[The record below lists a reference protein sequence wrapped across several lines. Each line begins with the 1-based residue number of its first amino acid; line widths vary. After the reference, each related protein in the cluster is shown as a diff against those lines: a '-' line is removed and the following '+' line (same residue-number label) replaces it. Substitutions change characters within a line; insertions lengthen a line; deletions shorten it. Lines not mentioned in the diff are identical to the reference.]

1 MAPPSTKKKKSGKDN
16 RYVYITERTRY
27 LQHDIPP
34 VDTVVEEDKLQKKL
48 VHARENGDW
57 KMEAQS
63 LMQLGQL
70 MKWRGREEQG
80 DAYQIQASSILRT
93 HTFAADEE
101 EQSD

>member
-1 MAPPSTKKKKSGKDN
+1 MAPPVVKKKKGKDN

-48 VHARENGDW
+48 VFAKETCDW
-57 KMEAQS
+57 KLEAKS

-80 DAYQIQASSILRT
+80 DAYQNQASSILRA
-93 HTFAADEE
+93 HTFAEE
-101 EQSD
+101 EVDQSN

>member
-1 MAPPSTKKKKSGKDN
+1 MAPPKKKKGKDN
-16 RYVYITERTRY
+16 RYY

-48 VHARENGDW
+48 VLARETGDW

-80 DAYQIQASSILRT
+80 DAYQVQASAILRV
-93 HTFAADEE
+93 HTFVEE
-101 EQSD
+101 DEQSD